1 MGTSTR
7 LTEEE
12 KDEIFDLYH
21 AAMDKGDY
29 EVAFKVA
36 IRLPIHP
43 SLAKWA
49 REVFT
54 PEQIKEYGFIMPD
67 TEQ

>member
-1 MGTSTR
+1 MR
-7 LTEEE
+7 AYTEMTDEE
-12 KDEIFDLYH
+12 KDEVFDQYC
-21 AAMDKGDY
+21 AAKDRGDY
-29 EVAFKVA
+29 EEAYKIA
-36 IRLPIHP
+36 TQIPIHP

-67 TEQ
+67 EE